1 MPDSCPTW
9 DLTDL
14 YADIGDASIKADIE
28 ACRSSAN
35 GLAANWQGRLETAER
50 LLRRAVEAGV
60 RPLPESF
67 WAVLQ
72 ALGRSRPEASLSHL
86 PGDGKPPPGQDP
98 S

>member
-35 GLAANWQGRLETAER
+35 GLAANWQG
-50 LLRRAVEAGV
+50 
-60 RPLPESF
+60 S
-67 WAVLQ
+67 
-72 ALGRSRPEASLSHL
+72 SRPPRA
-86 PGDGKPPPGQDP
+86 PNWRP

>member
-35 GLAANWQGRLETAER
+35 GLAANWQGRLE
-50 LLRRAVEAGV
+50 LIGLEANMI
-60 RPLPESF
+60 F
-67 WAVLQ
+67 
-72 ALGRSRPEASLSHL
+72 
-86 PGDGKPPPGQDP
+86 
-98 S
+98 